1 MKVIF
6 CMLSVVNNA
15 LIFALTI
22 ICIDGQ
28 TDFEMPSKAA
38 QQVSEKPQEIG
49 NLLGMGATDNNLA
62 CRHKFFIRLSSV
74 KFIILNKSLK
84 F

>member
-1 MKVIF
+1 
-6 CMLSVVNNA
+6 MLSVVNNA

-38 QQVSEKPQEIG
+38 QQVTEKTQETG
-49 NLLGMGATDNNLA
+49 NFLGMEGQLTIIWHAATIFTSD
-62 CRHKFFIRLSSV
+62 
-74 KFIILNKSLK
+74 
-84 F
+84 